1 MFRKIHIVVALFC
14 AACVAAYAN
23 KPVFSNADLT
33 ATRIEPGVVVLETS
47 DKTTLYLVEGDSA
60 AVLIDTGTSIADLDK
75 VVARITSKP
84 VRVVATHGHIDHVGN
99 IRFFP
104 EFYMHPA
111 DTVIDI
117 PPLKEYRGRILPI
130 ADGDRFELGG
140 RTLEV
145 VHTPGHTPGSVTLVD
160 YANHMAFSGDA
171 FGSGQLWMQV
181 PPQVSFATLIESCGR
196 MIEIMAERGV
206 DKLYVGHYPYLK
218 CSLGIDYMIDV
229 DLAARSIDSGDVASS
244 TRFDDKARL
253 LRHGSAEIVF
263 LPEAAGLRQLAPKRV
278 MLKLDDVHYGE
289 EGNAV
294 PPRWNR
300 LVAYLQAN
308 RLKANLGILGYS
320 LQSDRTDYF
329 DWLRRTAAID
339 GIEFWNH
346 GFRNRTSGDE
356 TGEFERDFASQ
367 QQALRLTDSLCV
379 AKTGITLHAWGP
391 HWTSCNE
398 VTDSALS
405 TVPNIR
411 LVMADRSFP
420 ELHHYKG
427 LVIRETLE
435 MEYPYHNP
443 DYHKFLV
450 NYLGRWRNCSTF
462 YLQGH
467 PNSWDDAR
475 WNEFEQIIGRLKADG
490 VQFINLSEYIANPAG
505 NCR

>member
-1 MFRKIHIVVALFC
+1 MFRRIHFILFLLC
-14 AACVAAYAN
+14 AACVTLYAAE
-23 KPVFSNADLT
+23 PVFSNADLA
-33 ATRIEPGVVVLETS
+33 ATEIEPGVFVLETS

-60 AVLIDTGTSIADLDK
+60 ALLIDTGTSIADLDK
-75 VVARITSKP
+75 IVKRITTKP
-84 VRVVATHGHIDHVGN
+84 FRVVATHGHFDHVGN

-117 PPLKEYRGRILPI
+117 PQLKEYRGRILPI

-181 PPQVSFATLIESCGR
+181 QPLVPFSTLIESCGR
-196 MIEIMAERGV
+196 MIELMAERGV

-218 CSLGIDYMIDV
+218 RPLGIDYLVDV
-229 DLAARSIDSGDVASS
+229 DLAARAIDAGDIAAATS
-244 TRFDDKARL
+244 FDGTARL
-253 LRHGSAEIVF
+253 LRYGSAEIVF
-263 LPEAAGLRQLAPKRV
+263 LPESAGRHQLAPKRV
-278 MLKLDDVHYGE
+278 LLKLDDVHYGE
-289 EGNAV
+289 GTDTV

-300 LVAYLQAN
+300 LVSYLQAN
-308 RLKANLGILGYS
+308 HLKANLGILGYS
-320 LQSDRTDYF
+320 LQSNRTDYF
-329 DWLRRTAAID
+329 DWLRHTAAID

-346 GFRNRTSGDE
+346 GFRNRTESDK
-356 TGEFERDFASQ
+356 TGEFEQDFASQ
-367 QQALRLTDSLCV
+367 QRALRLTDSLCI
-379 AKTGITLHAWGP
+379 AKIGITLHAWGP
-391 HWTSCNE
+391 HWTNCNE

-411 LVMADRSFP
+411 LVMVDRSFP
-420 ELHHYKG
+420 ELRHYKG

-443 DYHKFLV
+443 DYHKFLI
-450 NYLGRWRNCSTF
+450 NYLGRWRHCNTF

-475 WNEFEQIIGRLKADG
+475 WNEFKQIVGRLQADG
-490 VQFINLSEYIANPAG
+490 VQFINLSEYIAHPSAT
-505 NCR
+505 CR

>member
-1 MFRKIHIVVALFC
+1 MFRKIYIIVALFC

-33 ATRIEPGVVVLETS
+33 ATRIEPGVIVLETS

-218 CSLGIDYMIDV
+218 CPLGIDYMIDV
-229 DLAARSIDSGDVASS
+229 DLAARPL
-244 TRFDDKARL
+244 TRVMW
-253 LRHGSAEIVF
+253 LRQHGSTTR
-263 LPEAAGLRQLAPKRV
+263 PNCCV
-278 MLKLDDVHYGE
+278 M
-289 EGNAV
+289 V
-294 PPRWNR
+294 P
-300 LVAYLQAN
+300 
-308 RLKANLGILGYS
+308 
-320 LQSDRTDYF
+320 
-329 DWLRRTAAID
+329 
-339 GIEFWNH
+339 
-346 GFRNRTSGDE
+346 
-356 TGEFERDFASQ
+356 
-367 QQALRLTDSLCV
+367 LRLFFFPKWPAFVSLHRSRSCLNSMMCIMARKATPCLRVGIVWWPIFRQTD
-379 AKTGITLHAWGP
+379 
-391 HWTSCNE
+391 
-398 VTDSALS
+398 
-405 TVPNIR
+405 
-411 LVMADRSFP
+411 
-420 ELHHYKG
+420 
-427 LVIRETLE
+427 
-435 MEYPYHNP
+435 
-443 DYHKFLV
+443 
-450 NYLGRWRNCSTF
+450 
-462 YLQGH
+462 
-467 PNSWDDAR
+467 
-475 WNEFEQIIGRLKADG
+475 
-490 VQFINLSEYIANPAG
+490 
-505 NCR
+505 